1 MYKRKDSRRGSL
13 RGEQEKEKDRGE
25 GFSWDEQDRNKGEE
39 QERKMGKNRK
49 RLSGAKR
56 RDIKKKWKA
65 RTFMERSSES
75 SEEKDSFGD
84 QMKMKA
90 RREEV
95 GAAKAS
101 VSDLVGRVKWRLAR
115 MEERLSRGEGD
126 LERRIEEVKAKL
138 WRLKYLSWLKNRQ
151 MRPTTSAQHP
161 AISKIQEP
169 IGTPSRPRA
178 PGRQPIATDPSRA
191 LRNLRKKLRDIEA
204 LEEKLVL
211 GKISAPE
218 PEQLEKVARKS
229 EVMEEIVVLEK
240 IVA

>member
-1 MYKRKDSRRGSL
+1 
-13 RGEQEKEKDRGE
+13 
-25 GFSWDEQDRNKGEE
+25 
-39 QERKMGKNRK
+39 
-49 RLSGAKR
+49 
-56 RDIKKKWKA
+56 
-65 RTFMERSSES
+65 
-75 SEEKDSFGD
+75 
-84 QMKMKA
+84 
-90 RREEV
+90 
-95 GAAKAS
+95 
-101 VSDLVGRVKWRLAR
+101 

-138 WRLKYLSWLKNRQ
+138 CRLKYLSWLKNRQ

-161 AISKIQEP
+161 AISKIQDP
-169 IGTPSRPRA
+169 IGT

-211 GKISAPE
+211 GKISTPE

>member
-1 MYKRKDSRRGSL
+1 
-13 RGEQEKEKDRGE
+13 
-25 GFSWDEQDRNKGEE
+25 
-39 QERKMGKNRK
+39 MGKNRK
-49 RLSGAKR
+49 RLSGRKR

-65 RTFMERSSES
+65 RTVTERSSES
-75 SEEKDSFGD
+75 SEEKDRFGD
-84 QMKMKA
+84 QM
-90 RREEV
+90 EEV

-101 VSDLVGRVKWRLAR
+101 VIDLVDRVKWRLAR

-161 AISKIQEP
+161 AISKIQDP
-169 IGTPSRPRA
+169 IGTPSRA

-211 GKISAPE
+211 RKISTPE
-218 PEQLEKVARKS
+218 PEQLEKVARKPD
-229 EVMEEIVVLEK
+229 VMEEIAALET